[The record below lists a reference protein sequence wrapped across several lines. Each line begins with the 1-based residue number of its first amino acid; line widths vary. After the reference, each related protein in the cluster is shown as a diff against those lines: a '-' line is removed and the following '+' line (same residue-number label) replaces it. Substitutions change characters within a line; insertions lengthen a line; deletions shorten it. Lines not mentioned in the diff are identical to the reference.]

1 MGAFDQ
7 TKENIKSQLE
17 QFFSDPKE
25 QTKFSDLLSA
35 YMSGKTNVISLNLD
49 EIEPALANDIVEN
62 ASKGALEGIELF
74 IEESIRMQNTVIP
87 FGNGYIQILSNKI
100 SFTPL
105 HTIGSEHIGKIIRVH
120 GLVNRTSIIH
130 PMYKEAVF
138 KCSECGEDSA
148 PIPQDNPLMLTKPYG
163 KCRINGC
170 TNPIWEP
177 IPELSV
183 MVDSQEFMLQESY
196 EDISSNRV
204 PRAIQCITFKQLL
217 LNYVNCGD
225 DIEMLC
231 VVKAMT
237 ALKKSTKSKFNIT
250 YLEVLQITKRRKDP
264 AFIEFTPEEVEEI
277 RALAKDPQIYRK
289 MIDTLAPSLYGH
301 DDEKE
306 AVLLAIFGSPEDVR
320 EDMTIRGNIHI
331 LMVGDPA
338 CISGDSRVVK
348 YNGILPQISTI
359 GKHHLEEIN
368 IPLRSAV
375 GSNKEGMGKQFHRYE
390 NQPVMEVI
398 TESGKR
404 LVGSYNQCL
413 LTKDGWK
420 RLDELSVETKIRVLC
435 NIPCNIYSSPIS
447 TDLGALLGY
456 KLADG
461 WSNKY
466 KVGFIVN
473 DEEQDLIPEI
483 QNHLFNE
490 FGKVARIDN
499 RMTTPFGQPRKN
511 IHIPVP
517 ISYLEINGKNIAEKF
532 SDPFEY
538 LFMSANDVVSC
549 ALSWF
554 FEGDG
559 HIIYGG
565 RGKNGIFLK
574 QGSDKDI
581 QIFRNTQ
588 LLLLRFGIYSIVD
601 EDSDGTKWLKIRR
614 SNSIRRFVNHIGF
627 RSQKKIKKMDSL
639 VSILPIRNVYD
650 KRWEKIKSLKP
661 FGMTTVYDIYEQN
674 HHQFVANG
682 IIVHNTAKSQLLRAA
697 VELSPRGMYAMGRG
711 TTAAGLTAALHK
723 TENTDEW
730 EISAGVL
737 VLADEGIAAIDEID
751 KMRDEDRVN
760 IHEAMEQQTVSID
773 KAGVHAQLKARTALI
788 AAANPMMGRYDQN
801 KSVFENLP
809 KFPPSL
815 FSRFDLIFRVLDI
828 PNEDY
833 DTRVVTHIIENSSGK
848 SPIDRKLLRKYIAF
862 SKKIKPILASDAADA
877 LKEYFLSVR
886 KTYTSDQ
893 KTFPFSYRQFEAMK
907 RLTLA
912 RARSLLKEKADKSD
926 VEVVKRLF
934 DIFLRDV
941 GGDVT
946 AIETGKDANQRTIM
960 GVVEMIKSALAE
972 HPMTKSDLR
981 SRINVDERAFEN
993 AFNKML
999 SIGTILMNEE
1009 QGFGTEEIYKLR
1021 LKP

>member
-25 QTKFSDLLSA
+25 QIKFSDLLSA
-35 YMSGKTNVISLNLD
+35 YMSGKTNVITLNLD
-49 EIEPALANDIVEN
+49 EIEPTLANDIVEN

-87 FGNGYIQILSNKI
+87 FGNGYIQIMSSKI
-100 SFTPL
+100 PFTPL

-338 CISGDSRVVK
+338 
-348 YNGILPQISTI
+348 
-359 GKHHLEEIN
+359 
-368 IPLRSAV
+368 
-375 GSNKEGMGKQFHRYE
+375 
-390 NQPVMEVI
+390 
-398 TESGKR
+398 
-404 LVGSYNQCL
+404 
-413 LTKDGWK
+413 
-420 RLDELSVETKIRVLC
+420 
-435 NIPCNIYSSPIS
+435 
-447 TDLGALLGY
+447 
-456 KLADG
+456 
-461 WSNKY
+461 
-466 KVGFIVN
+466 
-473 DEEQDLIPEI
+473 
-483 QNHLFNE
+483 
-490 FGKVARIDN
+490 
-499 RMTTPFGQPRKN
+499 
-511 IHIPVP
+511 
-517 ISYLEINGKNIAEKF
+517 
-532 SDPFEY
+532 
-538 LFMSANDVVSC
+538 
-549 ALSWF
+549 
-554 FEGDG
+554 
-559 HIIYGG
+559 
-565 RGKNGIFLK
+565 
-574 QGSDKDI
+574 
-581 QIFRNTQ
+581 
-588 LLLLRFGIYSIVD
+588 
-601 EDSDGTKWLKIRR
+601 
-614 SNSIRRFVNHIGF
+614 
-627 RSQKKIKKMDSL
+627 
-639 VSILPIRNVYD
+639 
-650 KRWEKIKSLKP
+650 
-661 FGMTTVYDIYEQN
+661 
-674 HHQFVANG
+674 
-682 IIVHNTAKSQLLRAA
+682 TAKSQLLRAA

-877 LKEYFLSVR
+877 LKEYFLAVR

-960 GVVEMIKSALAE
+960 GIVEMIKSALAE

-981 SRINVDERAFEN
+981 SRINVDEKAFEN